1 MRVTSSLRSP
11 RASNSWLSALIL
23 GLCLARVECV
33 RAEDLMAIVTEAVDH
48 DAGLAGSRADYE
60 TAQQAVPKAR
70 AALLPHLDGGW
81 GRTYNR
87 IATDGYAPVKYWQNG
102 WTVTLSQPVFDWGR
116 WMAYKQASVVQAH
129 SEIQFAQAQQDL
141 LLRAARAYFD
151 ELAAEDEFRRGAD
164 YTAAVAGQLDLVRHK
179 RSGGEATVIDL
190 REAQVSLEAAQVQ
203 QMEADEN
210 MQAKRRALEQ
220 LTGRPFSDLSR
231 LSNDIVLPHLEPDD
245 ADSWAAQAESGSY
258 PVQLA
263 QTDVQSAQLEIKK
276 VRAEQYPVVSLTGS
290 YSPAGAASGYSRPTT
305 TATAM
310 LTISIPIYEGGELQS
325 HLKESYAGAD
335 KADSALESAQR
346 QAEGDARDSYARFHS
361 GLERID
367 ALQRMTRTA
376 TDSVVAN
383 QLGYKVGSRSNT
395 DVLRAFDTLYT
406 GKRDLMRASYDALVA
421 FLALKAS
428 TATLDLNDIAQ
439 VSRQLSQPS
448 VETNSPIR

>member
-1 MRVTSSLRSP
+1 ML
-11 RASNSWLSALIL
+11 
-23 GLCLARVECV
+23 
-33 RAEDLMAIVTEAVDH
+33 AIVTEAVDH
-48 DAGLAGSRADYE
+48 DAGLSESRADYE
-60 TAQQAVPKAR
+60 IGQQAVPKAR

-81 GRTYNR
+81 GRSDNR
-87 IATDGYAPVKYWQNG
+87 IATQGYPPVSYWQNG
-102 WTVTLSQPVFDWGR
+102 WTVVLSQPLFDWGR
-116 WMAYKQASVVQAH
+116 WVTYKEAGVVQAR
-129 SEIQFAQAQQDL
+129 SEIQLAQAQQDL

-151 ELAAEDEFRRGAD
+151 ELAAEDELRRATD
-164 YTAAVAGQLDLVRHK
+164 YAAAVAGQFDLIRHK

-190 REAQVSLEAAQVQ
+190 RDAQVSLEAAQVQ

-210 MQAKRRALEQ
+210 MQAKRRALAQ

-231 LSNDIVLPHLEPDD
+231 LSSELMLPHLEPDN
-245 ADSWAAQAESGSY
+245 ADSWAAQAESGGY

-305 TATAM
+305 TTTAM
-310 LTISIPIYEGGELQS
+310 LTITIPIFEGGELQS

-346 QAEGDARDSYARFHS
+346 QAGNDARDSFARFHS
-361 GLERID
+361 GLERIS
-367 ALQRMTRTA
+367 ALMRLTRTA

-395 DVLRAFDTLYT
+395 DVLHAFDTLYT
-406 GKRDLMRASYDALVA
+406 GKRDLMRASYDTLVA
-421 FLALKAS
+421 FLTLKAS

-439 VSRQLSQPS
+439 VSRQLSPLS
-448 VETNSPIR
+448 VETNSSMR